1 MGKRR
6 PSHLDSP
13 MDFVRRQ
20 RHWGTEKLEAC
31 GAWDWGGQGRGCKSP
46 SSARPPPPDDSCLQ
60 TKLGTVFE
68 LPFSCL
74 VMSAPRVA
82 YSIR

>member
-1 MGKRR
+1 MVGERR
-6 PSHLDSP
+6 PSHIDSP
-13 MDFVRRQ
+13 VDFVKRQ
-20 RHWGTEKLEAC
+20 RHWGPEKLEVVVQ
-31 GAWDWGGQGRGCKSP
+31 GMGGQGRGSKSP

-68 LPFSCL
+68 LAFSCL
-74 VMSAPRVA
+74 VMSTPRVA